1 MSRDISLHEALSF
14 MTQEVLDLLPVEIQ
28 AQVKPILWH
37 GAQPCSECGGTIHS
51 KYEVNASAW
60 VCAGCY
66 NDFAEE
72 KGWESKP
79 LSIEEKA
86 VKYDELIAHL
96 RYIKDTSSIGD
107 FIEMS
112 SDLLEDFA

>member
-1 MSRDISLHEALSF
+1 MSRDITLEALS
-14 MTQEVLDLLPVEIQ
+14 LLPVQAQ
-28 AQVKPILWH
+28 AQVKSILGY
-37 GAQPCSECGGTIHS
+37 GAKPCSECGGTIHS
-51 KYEVNASAW
+51 KYEPNAGAH

-66 NDFAEE
+66 NDFAVE

-96 RYIKDTSSIGD
+96 RYIKAYSSIGD

>member
-1 MSRDISLHEALSF
+1 MSSIPS
-14 MTQEVLDLLPVEIQ
+14 EVLNLLPAQ
-28 AQVKPILWH
+28 AQEQIKSVLWQ
-37 GAQPCSECGGTIHS
+37 GVYPCSLCGSKLHS
-51 KYEVNASAW
+51 RREPNASAW

-66 NDFAEE
+66 NEFAVE

-79 LSIEEKA
+79 RSNEEKA

-96 RYIKDTSSIGD
+96 RYIKAYSSIGN
-107 FIEMS
+107 FIDMA

>member
-1 MSRDISLHEALSF
+1 MSKDITLEALS
-14 MTQEVLDLLPVEIQ
+14 LLPAQ
-28 AQVKPILWH
+28 AQEQIKSVLWH
-37 GAQPCSECGGTIHS
+37 GARPCSQCGGTMHS
-51 KYEVNASAW
+51 KWEPNASAW

-96 RYIKDTSSIGD
+96 RYIKASSSIGD
-107 FIEMS
+107 FIDMA